1 MTCQAYDAS
10 LGDYV
15 DGTLPPAEAA
25 RVEVHVAACARCRA
39 LTADFA
45 AIRSIAR
52 SLEPHVPPARV
63 WQNVAQ
69 ATRASRRS
77 SLHAVFFAWRPAAAT
92 ATVAIIATGLWWV
105 GDRLAVARVG
115 RSSTAAHAGFRYPAA
130 EAGYTSTI
138 ASLEA
143 LTRAER
149 TALEP
154 GVADVL
160 DSGMTVID
168 AAIDQSRAALERQ
181 PDSDAAQESLF
192 QALRTKVALLQD
204 TLSLVT
210 ERREGDEDT
219 GERIISET
227 TP

>member
-10 LGDYV
+10 LGNYV

-25 RVEVHVAACARCRA
+25 RVETHIAVCARCRA
-39 LTADFA
+39 LAVDFD
-45 AIRSIAR
+45 AIRSMAR

-63 WQNVAQ
+63 WQNVVQ
-69 ATRASRRS
+69 ATRASRWP
-77 SLHAVFFAWRPAAAT
+77 SLQAIFFAWRPAAAT
-92 ATVAIIATGLWWV
+92 AMVAVIATGLWWV
-105 GDRLAVARVG
+105 GDRLSVARIG
-115 RSSTAAHAGFRYPAA
+115 RSSTAAHGGFGDPAA

-143 LTRAER
+143 LTRAEG

-154 GVADVL
+154 GVADIL
-160 DSGMTVID
+160 DTGMTVID

-192 QALRTKVALLQD
+192 QALRTKVVLLQD

-210 ERREGDEDT
+210 EMRNVEAGFSRPVEK
-219 GERIISET
+219 
-227 TP
+227 